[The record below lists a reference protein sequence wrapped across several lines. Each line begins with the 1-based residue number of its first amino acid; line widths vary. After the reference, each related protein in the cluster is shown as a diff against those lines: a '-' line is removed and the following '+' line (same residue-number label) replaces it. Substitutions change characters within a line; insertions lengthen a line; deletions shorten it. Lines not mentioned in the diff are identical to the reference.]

1 MLSTFFNLSGSPSAP
16 VTNITFAGLGF
27 TAGAPTFMA
36 ARGVP
41 SGGDWALERDGVLLL
56 EGTEDVIVTGCT
68 FASIDGN
75 AVFLS
80 GYNRRATVANS
91 SFSNLGQSAVA
102 SWGRTPGP
110 EDAAQGFNA
119 TALDIPLYTLVQGNI
134 AHDIGQIQKQSS
146 FYFQS
151 VTAMA
156 VIAENI
162 VYNIPRAALNFNDNF
177 GGASEVARN
186 LLFNTCRESSD
197 HGGEAARTGANRI
210 SLAHSL
216 THPAFPRPPLPFVH
230 TSQFSTRGGACH
242 T

>member
-1 MLSTFFNLSGSPSAP
+1 VSN
-16 VTNITFAGLGF
+16 VTFAGLGF

-56 EGTEDVIVTGCT
+56 EGTEDVTVTGCA
-68 FASIDGN
+68 FESIDGN

-80 GYNRRATVANS
+80 GWNRRATVANS
-91 SFSNLGQSAVA
+91 SFANLGQSAVA
-102 SWGRTPGP
+102 SWGRTSGP

-119 TALDIPLYTLVQGNI
+119 TALDLPLFSLVTGNI

-146 FYFQS
+146 FYFQA

-156 VIAENI
+156 TISNNI
-162 VYNIPRAALNFNDNF
+162 VYNIPRAAVNFNDNF
-177 GGASEVARN
+177 GGGAEMTRN

-197 HGGEAARTGANRI
+197 HGGEDRAERGQSIISHGPRKLNPRHPRTT
-210 SLAHSL
+210 L
-216 THPAFPRPPLPFVH
+216 
-230 TSQFSTRGGACH
+230 
-242 T
+242 